1 MRLTVAEVVWMPVFR
16 RIKIQASVETK
27 AMLLQDDQIE
37 SAVAE
42 FSDKLRHLDLDVLS
56 VEATEPPPTQP
67 AEPSDDDPW
76 SSRGLPVE

>member
-1 MRLTVAEVVWMPVFR
+1 MPIFR
-16 RIKIQASVETK
+16 RVKIQATVETK

-37 SAVAE
+37 SAIGE

-67 AEPSDDDPW
+67 PETSVDDPW
-76 SSRGLPVE
+76 SIRGLPVE